1 MKKRLVIISFLL
13 LSIFSFGKLTDN
25 LEILKDEEKT
35 IIENKINE
43 ISEKRD
49 VRIYV
54 NSFLEDEGF
63 VVENAE
69 KLIILNLIK
78 KDENTYKVELK
89 LTKDMELDEYQENI
103 NDLLIANEKFLK
115 DKKVGDFVVETL
127 SGVDNILENIK
138 IEEPIVV
145 EEDIIEEK
153 KNGFFIGMGI
163 AFFIIFAIIL
173 RGLMIK
179 YHRSFKEE
187 MDIISRK
194 K

>member
-78 KDENTYKVELK
+78 KDENIYKVELK

-115 DKKVGDFVVETL
+115 EKKVGDFVVETL

>member
-115 DKKVGDFVVETL
+115 EKKVGDFVVETL

-173 RGLMIK
+173 RGLMTK

>member
-1 MKKRLVIISFLL
+1 
-13 LSIFSFGKLTDN
+13 
-25 LEILKDEEKT
+25 
-35 IIENKINE
+35 
-43 ISEKRD
+43 
-49 VRIYV
+49 
-54 NSFLEDEGF
+54 
-63 VVENAE
+63 
-69 KLIILNLIK
+69 
-78 KDENTYKVELK
+78 
-89 LTKDMELDEYQENI
+89 MELDEYQENI

-115 DKKVGDFVVETL
+115 EKKVGDFVVETL

>member
-115 DKKVGDFVVETL
+115 EKKVGDFVVETL